1 MSAAIGDTIDKVDTV
16 DTSGSADTR
25 STAAA
30 PSAAGPGNHTGHH
43 TSSRDLSR
51 HARPLCILISALGGE
66 GGGVLKNWV
75 VATVQAAGYPVQ
87 ATSIP
92 GVAQRTGATTYYV
105 EIFPVK
111 KQDIRDRW
119 PVLCLS
125 PTAGQIDF
133 FIGSELMEAAR
144 QLQAGMV
151 TSRTTCIA
159 STHRVY
165 ATAEKMAMG
174 DGRLDADKAI
184 EAMHAAAKRAVLFNM
199 EAATQQAGTVVSA
212 VMFGA
217 LMAALGEALAL
228 PRALAEA
235 AIKGG
240 GKGNARINEASL
252 RGFAAGYAQRGST
265 NAGSGPAV
273 NAQAQPETLGGSA
286 SQGATRLQ
294 AAQAIA
300 LGQTRC
306 ADFLDTAY
314 AALYTARLAPVQARE
329 AALPDERRELTRET
343 ARYLALWMCYEDI
356 ARVADLK
363 SRPARFDGIRNEA
376 AAKPEQ
382 PVKVIE
388 FFKPGYGEV
397 ADQLPPA
404 LAARV
409 RAYAK
414 KRNKT
419 AIFENGIHVESTSFT
434 GYAKLR
440 ALAFMGRFRRSS
452 SRYLLEQAQIER
464 WLAAIVNAPTSELA
478 LEIALTARLI
488 KGYSDTHQRGKE
500 NFLRILETL
509 VEGGAGK
516 VNYAIETRTSYI
528 RAAREAA
535 LADPEGKKLDG
546 SLESAGIA
554 PRPIKTQ
561 TVKFYPRSTEKRG

>member
-1 MSAAIGDTIDKVDTV
+1 MSVGHSVDKH
-16 DTSGSADTR
+16 TR
-25 STAAA
+25 
-30 PSAAGPGNHTGHH
+30 PI
-43 TSSRDLSR
+43 
-51 HARPLCILISALGGE
+51 CILISALGGE
-66 GGGVLKNWV
+66 GGGVLKDWV
-75 VATVQAAGYPVQ
+75 VATAHAVGYPVQ

-111 KQDIRDRW
+111 RDALGGRI

-144 QLQAGMV
+144 QVQAGMV
-151 TSRTTCIA
+151 TKRTTFIA

-165 ATAEKMAMG
+165 TTAEKMAMG
-174 DGRLDADKAI
+174 DGRFDSDKAI
-184 EAMHAAAKRAVLFNM
+184 DAMHAVAKRAILYNM
-199 EAATQQAGTVVSA
+199 EAETQKAGTVISA

-217 LMAALGEALAL
+217 LAAALNEALMFTF
-228 PRALAEA
+228 PRATAEA
-235 AIKGG
+235 AIKAG
-240 GKGNARINEASL
+240 GKGNARANEASL
-252 RGFAAGYAQRGST
+252 RGFAAGYTQ
-265 NAGSGPAV
+265 AGSATALTAITKNGI
-273 NAQAQPETLGGSA
+273 NESSETIGGSA
-286 SQGATRLQ
+286 SQANEPLQ

-300 LGQTRC
+300 LGEARC
-306 ADFLDTAY
+306 ADFLDAGY
-314 AALYTARLAPVQARE
+314 AALYTSRIDAVRARDAASLDIKRDPARDFK
-329 AALPDERRELTRET
+329 PDLQHDLTRET
-343 ARYLALWMCYEDI
+343 ARYLALWMCYEDV

-363 SRPARFDGIRNEA
+363 SRLDRFDHIRNEA
-376 AAKPEQ
+376 AASTDQ
-382 PVKVIE
+382 PISVID

-404 LAARV
+404 LANVV

-414 KRNKT
+414 KRGKV

-434 GYAKLR
+434 GYVKLR
-440 ALAFMGRFRRSS
+440 MLAFMARFRRSS

-464 WLAAIVNAPTSELA
+464 WLAAIVKAPSNELA

-509 VEGGAGK
+509 IEGGEGK
-516 VNYAIETRTSYI
+516 VNYAVETRTAYI

-535 LADPEGKKLDG
+535 LADPEGLKLDG
-546 SLESAGIA
+546 SLETAGIA
-554 PRPIKTQ
+554 PRQIKPQ
-561 TVKFYPRSTEKRG
+561 TVKFYPRSTEKRA

>member
-1 MSAAIGDTIDKVDTV
+1 MN
-16 DTSGSADTR
+16 
-25 STAAA
+25 A
-30 PSAAGPGNHTGHH
+30 PQPPQQLQPLQSLQPPRQPGGA
-43 TSSRDLSR
+43 
-51 HARPLCILISALGGE
+51 ARPVCLLISALGGE
-66 GGGVLKNWV
+66 GGGVLKDWV
-75 VATVQAAGYPVQ
+75 VRTAHAAGYPVQ

-111 KQDIRDRW
+111 RDAIRDRW

-125 PTAGQIDF
+125 PTAGQVDF

-144 QLQAGMV
+144 QLQAGMA
-151 TSRTTCIA
+151 TGRTTFIA

-165 ATAEKMAMG
+165 TTAEKMAMG
-174 DGRLDADKAI
+174 DGRFDVDKAI
-184 EAMHAAAKRAVLFNM
+184 EAMHAVAKRAILFNM
-199 EAATQQAGTVVSA
+199 EAATQQAGTVISA

-217 LMAALGEALAL
+217 LMAAMQETLAL
-228 PRALAEA
+228 PRAQAEA
-235 AIKGG
+235 AIKAG
-240 GKGNARINEASL
+240 GKGTEASL
-252 RGFAAGYAQRGST
+252 RGFAAGYAQAAGT
-265 NAGSGPAV
+265 GAAIEHAPETVGGSG
-273 NAQAQPETLGGSA
+273 
-286 SQGATRLQ
+286 SQNTNPLDAE
-294 AAQAIA
+294 QAIR
-300 LGQTRC
+300 LGKARC
-306 ADFLDTAY
+306 ADFLDAAY
-314 AALYTARLAPVQARE
+314 ATVYTERLARIRARD
-329 AALPDERRELTRET
+329 ATPFHLTCET
-343 ARYLALWMCYEDI
+343 ARYLALWMCYEDV

-363 SRPARFDGIRNEA
+363 SRLDRFDNIRSEA
-376 AAKPEQ
+376 AANADQ
-382 PVKVIE
+382 PIKVVE

-404 LAARV
+404 LASRV

-414 KRNKT
+414 QRGKV

-440 ALAFMGRFRRSS
+440 ALAFMARFRRSS

-464 WLAAIVNAPTSELA
+464 WLAAIVNAPSNELA

-500 NFLRILETL
+500 NFLRILDSL
-509 VEGGAGK
+509 IEGGE
-516 VNYAIETRTSYI
+516 YSTETRTAYV

-546 SLESAGIA
+546 SLEAAGIA

-561 TVKFYPRSTEKRG
+561 TITFYPRSTEKRV